1 MKKYII
7 ICIYTLSTLVAFADY
22 ENYSSENV
30 SGQNFSEGSH
40 NNSTWDKAIAVETI
54 FSTAESATS
63 YENSSFKSADLS
75 YAEFIAANLTGANL
89 DGADFTGARLDYT
102 ILKDSIITNANFTES
117 VKRGINWDVISTTKS
132 FKDKNLSGIILDS
145 NNLTG
150 WDLSNQN
157 LSNASFIRADLTGAN
172 LDGADFTGA
181 RLDYTI
187 LKDSI
192 ITNANFTESVKRGIN
207 WDVISTTKS
216 FKDKNLSGII
226 LDSNNLTGW
235 DLSNQNLSN
244 ASFIRVDLTGA
255 NLDGADLT
263 GTDLRGAKFSELKGI
278 PLYKNTI
285 MSDGIIQNFSMES
298 VNDNFSIREYIPSM
312 EDSQIISAKINQS
325 ATISGGAILTLE
337 IGAQLELTDNAILT
351 VSDESSIIINTDIDS
366 STNLE
371 IIDSAKLAFEDGSI
385 FEINLNYDGDLSGQT
400 VVFSALNWNTTE
412 QALDIDNLKKDE
424 TFILSLNGEDFN
436 GEWDYFI
443 ENNSLMISM
452 QIPEPATY
460 TAIFGALAIAFAA
473 YRRRK

>member
-1 MKKYII
+1 
-7 ICIYTLSTLVAFADY
+7 
-22 ENYSSENV
+22 
-30 SGQNFSEGSH
+30 
-40 NNSTWDKAIAVETI
+40 
-54 FSTAESATS
+54 
-63 YENSSFKSADLS
+63 
-75 YAEFIAANLTGANL
+75 
-89 DGADFTGARLDYT
+89 
-102 ILKDSIITNANFTES
+102 
-117 VKRGINWDVISTTKS
+117 
-132 FKDKNLSGIILDS
+132 
-145 NNLTG
+145 
-150 WDLSNQN
+150 
-157 LSNASFIRADLTGAN
+157 
-172 LDGADFTGA
+172 
-181 RLDYTI
+181 
-187 LKDSI
+187 
-192 ITNANFTESVKRGIN
+192 
-207 WDVISTTKS
+207 
-216 FKDKNLSGII
+216 
-226 LDSNNLTGW
+226 
-235 DLSNQNLSN
+235 
-244 ASFIRVDLTGA
+244 
-255 NLDGADLT
+255 
-263 GTDLRGAKFSELKGI
+263 
-278 PLYKNTI
+278 

-460 TAIFGALAIAFAA
+460 AAIFGALAIAFAA